1 MKKNKGFSLIELVI
15 IIAIMAIIVGV
26 AVPILG
32 KYLENSKKTA
42 DVQSAKAILEEF
54 STEYYSNPD
63 FHDAVLDISSTG
75 KLVAVCDESTNG
87 WVTNISGNPAVDEFF
102 SEDCAPR
109 QVKYQKSIDPRYT
122 TTEDEIADNQ
132 VKYAL
137 GGTNDFTPKGWA
149 IGVVC
154 DTPVVYVTNGGGSA
168 VTTGVSPLVCPA
180 YPNSG
185 SQN

>member
-1 MKKNKGFSLIELVI
+1 MKKNKGFSLVELVI
-15 IIAIMAIIVGV
+15 ILAILAIIVGV

-32 KYLENSKKTA
+32 RYLEKSKKTA

-63 FHDAVLDISSTG
+63 FHDAVLDITSKG

-87 WVTNISGNPAVDEFF
+87 WVTGVAGNAAVDEFF
-102 SEDCAPR
+102 SQDCAPR

-122 TTEDEIADNQ
+122 ATEDEIADNQ
-132 VKYAL
+132 IKYAL
-137 GGTNDFTPKGWA
+137 GSSNNFTPKGWA
-149 IGVVC
+149 IAVVC
-154 DTPVVYVTNGGGSA
+154 DTPVVYVTDGGGSA
-168 VTTGVSPLVCPA
+168 VSAGVSPLVCPA